1 MSYRKEH
8 QSVIHQ
14 GDYAQN
20 KENYEFQNAVD
31 FTNISSK
38 QLELLWKETL
48 EKECMDFVLVC
59 MKTDKAWRYYFTR
72 TSIQKNTNH

>member
-14 GDYAQN
+14 GLQN

-59 MKTDKAWRYYFTR
+59 MKTDKSLEILFHKNKYT
-72 TSIQKNTNH
+72 KNTNH

>member
-20 KENYEFQNAVD
+20 ENYEFQNAVD

-38 QLELLWKETL
+38 QLELL
-48 EKECMDFVLVC
+48 
-59 MKTDKAWRYYFTR
+59 
-72 TSIQKNTNH
+72 

>member
-38 QLELLWKETL
+38 QLELL
-48 EKECMDFVLVC
+48 
-59 MKTDKAWRYYFTR
+59 
-72 TSIQKNTNH
+72 